1 MEVAPQSGNRAAGA
15 ASDAWPWLKQTVFW
29 SCLPVVLW
37 PVFALGYPL
46 LYQDTVAYIHGGFVD
61 RLHGMWF
68 EIRSP
73 LYAYFLLASTAG
85 FSLYI
90 VAVLQGLLALYVVK
104 RACDVLSLGLAW
116 RLAVVVLAC
125 AFSTLPWYASFVT
138 PDLFSGFVPLL
149 LFGLLE
155 APGCSLAATVL
166 LGVSVAMHNTNIVI
180 YPMALATAWLLYRKA
195 DVPLGKW
202 LRLGLAGLAA
212 ALLVMSCTFARSG
225 RLALNEFG
233 VGTFLVNRWIND
245 RVMLPFLEQLCALPN
260 PLVACRHLEEFRH
273 TQVDGFWTDSFY
285 IHEHGGF
292 KAAQDELR
300 WLTQTFIRHRP
311 GLAARNALENA
322 GRQFAAFGVPLWSF
336 AASDGS
342 WQYDQIFSVFRFDEP
357 FFAASRVHD
366 PAWRERIYALMDV
379 ELAALYVVA
388 LAALI
393 LSCFPGLVGEAERR
407 LFRLC
412 LLYYLYNVLL
422 CGAVSGPFERFTGRV
437 GWALFL
443 AGLFVAI
450 RALAAGLAGQGRGRF
465 GLRGAKE
472 AKDSL
477 LVKK

>member
-1 MEVAPQSGNRAAGA
+1 VDDAPHSGNRADGLALNTR
-15 ASDAWPWLKQTVFW
+15 PWLKQAAFW

-37 PVFALGYPL
+37 PLFVLGYPL

-73 LYAYFLLASTAG
+73 LYAYWLFASTAG
-85 FSLYI
+85 FSLYS

-104 RACDVLSLGLAW
+104 KACDVLSLGLAW
-116 RLAVVVLAC
+116 RLVVVVLAC
-125 AFSTLPWYASFVT
+125 TLSTLPWYASFIT
-138 PDLFSGFVPLL
+138 PDIFSGFVSLL

-155 APGCSLAATVL
+155 APGISLAATVL
-166 LGVSVAMHNTNIVI
+166 LGVSVAMHNTNIVL
-180 YPMALATAWLLYRKA
+180 YPAVLATAWLLYRKA
-195 DVPLGKW
+195 GVPLGKW
-202 LRLGLAGLAA
+202 LCLGLAGLAA

-245 RVMLPFLEQLCALPN
+245 RVMLPFLEQLCTLPN

-300 WLTQTFIRHRP
+300 WLTQTFIRHHP
-311 GLAARNALENA
+311 GLVARNALENA
-322 GRQFAAFGVPLWSF
+322 GRQFAVFGVPLWAF

-342 WQYDQIFSVFRFDEP
+342 WQYGRIFSVFRFDEP
-357 FFAASRVHD
+357 YFAASRIHD
-366 PAWRERIYALMDV
+366 AAWRDRLYALMDV
-379 ELAALYVVA
+379 ELLALYAVA
-388 LAALI
+388 LPALI
-393 LSCFPGLVGEAERR
+393 LSSLPGLVGGAQRR

-412 LLYYLYNVLL
+412 LLYYLYNVVL

-437 GWALFL
+437 GWALYL
-443 AGLFVAI
+443 ASLFVVI
-450 RALAAGLAGQGRGRF
+450 RAWDVWRLDSGRGRF
-465 GLRGAKE
+465 GRPREIGASR
-472 AKDSL
+472 SL
-477 LVKK
+477 LVK